1 MNEKQDK
8 NKMADLNNHLFMQ
21 LERLND
27 DDLKGDALKEEIVRA
42 KAVSGVANQIINN
55 ARVCIDGMKA
65 FNEGLIKKAPP
76 MLGFEVNEEI

>member
-1 MNEKQDK
+1 MKNNTK

-27 DDLKGDALKEEIVRA
+27 EELKGEKLKEEIVRA
-42 KAVSGVANQIINN
+42 KALSGIANQIINN
-55 ARVCIDGMKA
+55 ARVCVEGMKA
-65 FNEGLIKKAPP
+65 FNEGLIKKAPG

>member
-1 MNEKQDK
+1 MKNNTK
-8 NKMADLNNHLFMQ
+8 NKMADLNDHLFIQM
-21 LERLND
+21 ERLND
-27 DDLKGDALKEEIVRA
+27 DDLKGDKLKEEIVRA

-65 FNEGLIKKAPP
+65 FNEGLIKKAPR